1 MANRFGGALA
11 ARPLQFIW
19 IADCSGS
26 MKKERG
32 REEEEER
39 GRSSFLNQ

>member
-1 MANRFGGALA
+1 MANRFGGAFA

-32 REEEEER
+32 RGEER